1 MPPYEQKLMQIKLIN
16 NDINNSYL
24 DYKRRA
30 PEIQQMYK
38 SSMENLEKQI
48 QESMKEKKTTI
59 WDIITQVNMIK
70 VSLFILL
77 FI

>member
-1 MPPYEQKLMQIKLIN
+1 LPPYEQKLMQIKLIN